1 MKNSILFCTLLLSF
15 SLFSQDV
22 IILEDRSEINSVV
35 KEINEETIKYK
46 AYDFQDGP
54 LRSISTSKVFMI
66 IYENGKREKFNVD
79 YISSEQSQT
88 NPENNETDSIKMSR
102 KLKNNKNYGAIGL
115 GLGASYGGTGGVKGQ
130 YAFGEKFKI
139 GPHAGLGFLSSTRL
153 TFSAGVSFYLNNFY
167 LDLIY
172 GPVAFDDY
180 DVLGNRYDEVY
191 YGPST
196 IIGYDWYFSNHF
208 GLNFGLGAS
217 YWDGDGYYYDEDIL
231 LTIDLGFK
239 YKFN

>member
-22 IILEDRSEINSVV
+22 IFLEDRSEINSVV

-115 GLGASYGGTGGVKGQ
+115 GLGASYGGTVGVKGQ
-130 YAFGEKFKI
+130 YAFGDKFKF
-139 GPHAGLGFLSSTRL
+139 GPHAGLGFLSSTGL